1 MDLGGADLVRVL
13 WSDLHGVARGKE
25 VTVEEFERVVT
36 HGVGFCQALML
47 TDLAAN
53 PLDAPETSGGGWPDA
68 VARPDV
74 TTLIG
79 SADVALCLA
88 DISDTH
94 GEPLTFSPR
103 DILRAQVARYTEC
116 GLSPVVG
123 PELEFYLCR
132 RDSGGWAPYGERD
145 TAGYMV
151 GTAHDPEGMIS
162 QLLRRC
168 RAMGLGVTAG
178 NHEFSGG
185 QFELNQHH
193 SDALDAADRAFL
205 FKYVVKEVASAHGL
219 LATFMGKPF
228 NDRAGNGCHLHVSL
242 VDPSGPP
249 PLDAFLAGILAHAP
263 ALTALLNPTIT
274 AYKRLGD
281 GLAPVT
287 ANWGPDDR
295 TAYVRIP
302 PEGGRVEVRGGD
314 GSANLYLAIAAVLAA
329 GFDGIQHDLK
339 PPAPGEGDPLPK
351 SLPAALDALEDDKI
365 LVAGLGP
372 RFVEL
377 FAALKR
383 AELARF
389 ARTVTDWEFRE
400 YSWLL

>member
-25 VTVEEFERVVT
+25 VTVEEFHRVVT
-36 HGVGFCQALML
+36 HGVGFCQALLL

-53 PLDAPETSGGGWPDA
+53 PLEATETSGSGWPDA
-68 VARPDV
+68 VAHPDV

-79 SADVALCLA
+79 SPDVALCLA

-94 GEPLTFSPR
+94 GEPLAFSPR
-103 DILRAQVARYTEC
+103 DILRAQIARFTEC
-116 GLSPVVG
+116 GLSPVLG

-151 GTAHDPEGMIS
+151 GTALDPEGMIS

-168 RAMGLGVTAG
+168 RDMGLDATAG

-185 QFELNQHH
+185 QFELNLHH
-193 SDALDAADRAFL
+193 SSALNAADRAFL
-205 FKYVVKEVASAHGL
+205 SRYVVKEVASAHGL

-228 NDRAGNGCHLHVSL
+228 NERAGNGCHLHVSL
-242 VDPSGPP
+242 VDSSGTP
-249 PLDAFLAGILAHAP
+249 PLMAFLAGVLAHAP

-274 AYKRLGD
+274 AYKRLGE
-281 GLAPVT
+281 GLTPVT
-287 ANWGPDDR
+287 ANWGHDDR

-302 PEGGRVEVRGGD
+302 PEGARVEVRGGD
-314 GSANLYLAIAAVLAA
+314 GSANLYLATAAILAA
-329 GFDGIQHDLK
+329 GFDGIQHDLT
-339 PPAPGEGDPLPK
+339 PPPPGEGAPLPR
-351 SLPAALDALEDDKI
+351 SLPEALYALEDDKT
-365 LVAGLGP
+365 LASALGP

-383 AELARF
+383 AELSRF